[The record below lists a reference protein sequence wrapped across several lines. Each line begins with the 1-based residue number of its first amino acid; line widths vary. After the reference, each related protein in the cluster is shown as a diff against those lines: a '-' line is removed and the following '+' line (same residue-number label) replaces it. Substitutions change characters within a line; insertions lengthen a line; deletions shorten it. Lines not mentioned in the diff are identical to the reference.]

1 VTEGIEMEVVEAVPK
16 IDQRFNEKVF
26 IQNNDFTE
34 EASKVIAHLYCSSQ
48 ANSYESEELLSD

>member
-1 VTEGIEMEVVEAVPK
+1 MEVVEAVPK